1 MNFSLLFF
9 YSFFLLGLLKGEEY
23 DLYLLAGQS
32 NMDGRGKSTDLTADQ
47 RAPSKHAIIYYRNP
61 PHSSDGWKPL
71 TPGYS
76 IAPGSKGQLP
86 STTFGPEMGFIE
98 AMHKAYPDQKF
109 ALIKGSKGGSSL
121 NKDWNP
127 GTKGDPKTQG
137 ARYRNFI
144 ETIGM
149 AKTAL
154 VKDGHTAGLKGIL
167 WHQGESDSKAST
179 EDHTERLTRFIAR
192 LREDLGEPEL
202 PFIIGEVFDN
212 GQRDQVRA
220 ALLKVSKTAPHCGF
234 ASAANLTTWDPG
246 THFDAKSQL
255 ILGERFAKAWQS
267 VTSATK

>member
-1 MNFSLLFF
+1 MNFPLILILTFSLF
-9 YSFFLLGLLKGEEY
+9 GLLKGGEY

-32 NMDGRGKSTDLTADQ
+32 NMDGRGKEANLNADQ
-47 RAPSKHAIIYYRNP
+47 RAPSRHAIIFYRNP

-76 IAPGSKGQLP
+76 IAPGYKGQLP
-86 STTFGPEMGFIE
+86 STTFGPELGFIE
-98 AMHKAYPDQKF
+98 AMHKTQPDRKF

-121 NKDWNP
+121 EKDWNP
-127 GTKGDPKTQG
+127 GSKGDSKTQG
-137 ARYRNFI
+137 PRYRHFI
-144 ETIGM
+144 ETIGL
-149 AKTAL
+149 AKAAL
-154 VKDGHTAGLKGIL
+154 KKDGHTAKLKGIL

-179 EDHTERLTRFIAR
+179 EDHIRRLTRFIAR

-212 GQRDQVRA
+212 GQRDQVRS
-220 ALLKVSKTAPHCGF
+220 ALLKVSETAPHCGF

-255 ILGERFAKAWQS
+255 ILGERFATALQKL
-267 VTSATK
+267 TPATR